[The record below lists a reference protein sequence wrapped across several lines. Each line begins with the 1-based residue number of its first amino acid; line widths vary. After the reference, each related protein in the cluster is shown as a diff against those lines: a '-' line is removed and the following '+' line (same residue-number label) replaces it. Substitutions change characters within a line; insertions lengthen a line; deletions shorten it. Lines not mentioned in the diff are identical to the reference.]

1 MFEEV
6 MVRNKVTHGCYVVV
20 MSPLEGASV
29 SAMRG
34 TWRLWLGVAA
44 VIFFGVPIMRVLS
57 WIVGGFWGF
66 VALVIFGAG
75 AAFIL
80 WSTTDSGDGR

>member
-1 MFEEV
+1 
-6 MVRNKVTHGCYVVV
+6 
-20 MSPLEGASV
+20 MSPPEGASV
-29 SAMRG
+29 STRRG

-66 VALVIFGAG
+66 VVLVVLGAG
-75 AAFIL
+75 AIL
-80 WSTTDSGDGR
+80 ILGSS